1 MPLRELTDAEVDAL
15 LEEEHRKVGR
25 DIKIMLILL
34 GLSLSPLFIWFHLN
48 CNYCN

>member
-15 LEEEHRKVGR
+15 LEEEHRKIGR
-25 DIKIMLILL
+25 DIKIMLTLL
-34 GLSLSPLFIWFHLN
+34 GLSLSPLFIWIYLN

>member
-15 LEEEHRKVGR
+15 LEEEHRKIGR
-25 DIKIMLILL
+25 DINIMLTLTV
-34 GLSLSPLFIWFHLN
+34 LSLIPLFVWIHLN

>member
-34 GLSLSPLFIWFHLN
+34 GLSLSPLFIWIHLN